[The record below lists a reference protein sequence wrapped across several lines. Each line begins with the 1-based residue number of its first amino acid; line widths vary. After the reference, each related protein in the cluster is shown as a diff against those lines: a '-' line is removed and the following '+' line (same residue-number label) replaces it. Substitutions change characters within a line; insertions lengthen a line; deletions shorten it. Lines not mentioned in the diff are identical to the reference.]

1 MNSLRSSIS
10 TPYVVEV
17 QLLGEFKNKV
27 PGDFPKKEPRS
38 YFVHY
43 RLFSG
48 IIQGYQLTM
57 PLSGCCRRLQSPQR
71 TIHKVLSMELS
82 ISDEKTKELL
92 TEVMIE
98 LLKNKRDLIYDIL
111 LEALEEVGMANAIA
125 EGRKNEFVSEEEVF
139 SLLDRD
145 AE

>member
-1 MNSLRSSIS
+1 
-10 TPYVVEV
+10 
-17 QLLGEFKNKV
+17 
-27 PGDFPKKEPRS
+27 
-38 YFVHY
+38 
-43 RLFSG
+43 
-48 IIQGYQLTM
+48 
-57 PLSGCCRRLQSPQR
+57 
-71 TIHKVLSMELS
+71 MELS